1 MDVEGWGQQNKAGGL
16 DSPVLTRLP
25 LFANSAR
32 PPFCPFICHFTE
44 SFYRHVTCPLSSY
57 ILCYGSLYFL
67 HPRCSHPSVSH
78 EDTKKITMFRT
89 ILGRPLA
96 NKMSNWH
103 PSVSQQSPA
112 SSLTL
117 ISIRRSEGAIFRL
130 LEAGCCFIQ
139 SSQSLSSTLK

>member
-1 MDVEGWGQQNKAGGL
+1 MGPTEQGWGVGL
-16 DSPVLTRLP
+16 SCINPP
-25 LFANSAR
+25 ALFANSAR

-44 SFYRHVTCPLSSY
+44 SVYRHVTCPLSSY